1 MSPKLPGKNTA
12 TREYYAPN
20 ATTDSASDEDIEWPD
35 SLPSS
40 QNIKSPSA
48 KTSPSSSSKHP
59 AAGPE
64 RGGEMEEKKQTPSP
78 TPSDIVLNADFRD
91 VGALGEE
98 NRRMVEEDV
107 GVKER
112 RRRLESLKAELEA
125 AREKEGKGKE
135 KR

>member
-1 MSPKLPGKNTA
+1 
-12 TREYYAPN
+12 
-20 ATTDSASDEDIEWPD
+20 
-35 SLPSS
+35 
-40 QNIKSPSA
+40 
-48 KTSPSSSSKHP
+48 
-59 AAGPE
+59 
-64 RGGEMEEKKQTPSP
+64 MEEKKQTPSP